1 MKTRLLLPTQ
11 FVNWRTPNLNTDP
24 YHTVTTRRCVRRP
37 FVRFAAQIFATAF
50 LCLLT
55 REGQAAGTTWYVDGS
70 LGTDTSTCGSTPG
83 LGACRTIQ
91 FAVNKAVSGDT
102 ISVAAGGY
110 LENVVINKILTVN
123 GAQPG
128 NPVAGRTF

>member
-11 FVNWRTPNLNTDP
+11 FVNWRTPNSLNTDP
-24 YHTVTTRRCVRRP
+24 YRTVTTRRCVRRP

-55 REGQAAGTTWYVDGS
+55 REGQAAANTWYVDGT

-83 LGACRTIQ
+83 LGACKTIQ
-91 FAVNKAVSGDT
+91 WAINKALSGDT
-102 ISVAAGGY
+102 ISVAAGAY
-110 LENVVINKILTVN
+110 PENVV
-123 GAQPG
+123 
-128 NPVAGRTF
+128 